1 MRVRVVL
8 FGGVRVVVGKSGV
21 DLSFDL
27 PTVTVG
33 QLVEE
38 LIATYPRVQ
47 PYLLD
52 AAGMLNSS
60 LRVLIN
66 KERPVP
72 DATLATGVC
81 DGDEVAFLVAVAGG
95 SREVV
100 LRDEKKKEKWLFRKL
115 YTVAVRPHS

>member
-1 MRVRVVL
+1 MQVRVVL
-8 FGGVRVVVGKSGV
+8 FGGARVVLGKSVV
-21 DLSFDL
+21 DLSFDR
-27 PTVTVG
+27 PSVTVG

-52 AAGMLNSS
+52 ASGMLNSS
-60 LRVLIN
+60 LRVLLN

-72 DATLATGVC
+72 DATMATEVC

-95 SREVV
+95 AQ
-100 LRDEKKKEKWLFRKL
+100 RDCFE
-115 YTVAVRPHS
+115 S

>member
-1 MRVRVVL
+1 MQVRVVL
-8 FGGVRVVVGKSGV
+8 FGGARVVVGRSGV

-27 PTVTVG
+27 PFVTVG

-47 PYLLD
+47 PYLQD
-52 AAGMLNSS
+52 ASGMLNSS

-72 DATLATGVC
+72 DATLATVVY
-81 DGDEVAFLVAVAGG
+81 DGDEVTFLVAVAGG
-95 SREVV
+95 AQRN
-100 LRDEKKKEKWLFRKL
+100 
-115 YTVAVRPHS
+115 